1 MVVKGKKLTL
11 KEQWQKLLDELKP
24 MTPKQRMEHL
34 WEYYKWVL
42 GVLLAVACL
51 VSIVVTGIIN
61 ANMETL
67 VEGITLNCKIDDPG
81 CIYLTDGY
89 MAKRGGV
96 PGEQQVGLALR
107 TFENPATSEDPEFNY
122 NVYQS
127 ITAMIAASALDYL
140 MMDQTS
146 MELILHPEVMLDLR
160 ELFTEEELKAMD
172 DRVIKLVNEE
182 TGEIVPMALDISDSE
197 FYREYMSQQKGKV
210 YLAFAVTTPRKEA
223 CRDIWE
229 YITTLYRP
237 EA

>member
-24 MTPKQRMEHL
+24 MTPKQKLEHL

-67 VEGITLNCKIDDPG
+67 VEGITINCKIDDPG

-96 PGEQQVGLALR
+96 PGEQQVGLAIRSL
-107 TFENPATSEDPEFNY
+107 ENPATSEDPEFNY
-122 NVYQS
+122 SVYQS

-140 MMDQTS
+140 LVDQTA
-146 MELILHPEVMLDLR
+146 MELIIHPEVMLDLR
-160 ELFTEEELKAMD
+160 EIFTEEELQAMD

-197 FYREYMSQQKGKV
+197 FYREYMSQQKGKA
-210 YLAFAVTTPRKEA
+210 YLAFSVTTPRPET

-229 YITTLYRP
+229 YINTLYQP
-237 EA
+237 EG

>member
-11 KEQWQKLLDELKP
+11 KDHWEKLKGELKP
-24 MTPKQRMEHL
+24 MTPKQRLEHL

-42 GVLLAVACL
+42 GVLLIVACL
-51 VSIVVTGIIN
+51 VSIVVTSIKN

-67 VEGITLNCKIDDPG
+67 VEGITINCKIDDPG

-107 TFENPATSEDPEFNY
+107 SLENPATSEDPEFNY
-122 NVYQS
+122 SVYQS

-140 MMDQTS
+140 MMDQTA
-146 MELILHPEVMLDLR
+146 MELIMHPEVMLDLR

-210 YLAFAVTTPRKEA
+210 YLAFAVTTPRPDA

-229 YITTLYRP
+229 YISTLYRP